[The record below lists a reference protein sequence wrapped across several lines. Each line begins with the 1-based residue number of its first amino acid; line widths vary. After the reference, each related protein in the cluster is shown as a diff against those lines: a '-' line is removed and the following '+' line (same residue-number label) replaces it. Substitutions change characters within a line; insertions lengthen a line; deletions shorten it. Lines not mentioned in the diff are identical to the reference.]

1 MPRIWMD
8 YCQFLT
14 EQNKITR
21 TRRTFDRSLRSL
33 PLTQHKRIWPLYIK
47 FLRLHNLPETTVRV
61 YRRYIQLCPENS
73 EEFVDYLISIDR
85 LDEAAIKLAEIVNKE
100 SFFSKEGKSKFQ
112 LWYKLCELIAKNPD
126 IVTSLNVEAI
136 IRGGIKRFTD
146 MVDQLWCSLA
156 DYHIK
161 AGRFE
166 RGRDIYN
173 EGIHSVITVR
183 DFTQIFDAYSQY
195 EETMIQS
202 KMESTTELTEED
214 ASYMDGLLSVLN

>member
-61 YRRYIQLCPENS
+61 YRRYIQ
-73 EEFVDYLISIDR
+73 
-85 LDEAAIKLAEIVNKE
+85 
-100 SFFSKEGKSKFQ
+100 EGKSKFQ
-112 LWYKLCELIAKNPD
+112 LWYELCELIAKNPD
-126 IVTSLNVEAI
+126 KVTSLNVEAI
-136 IRGGIKRFTD
+136 IRGGIKRFTN
-146 MVDQLWCSLA
+146 MVGQLWCSLA
-156 DYHIK
+156 DYHIR

-173 EGIHSVITVR
+173 EEIHSVITVR

-202 KMESTTELTEED
+202 KMESTTELTEEG
-214 ASYMDGLLSVLN
+214 MRTVL

>member
-1 MPRIWMD
+1 
-8 YCQFLT
+8 
-14 EQNKITR
+14 
-21 TRRTFDRSLRSL
+21 
-33 PLTQHKRIWPLYIK
+33 
-47 FLRLHNLPETTVRV
+47 
-61 YRRYIQLCPENS
+61 NS

-166 RGRDIYN
+166 RLSYIIHILSFTITVHGRDIYN

-202 KMESTTELTEED
+202 KMESTTELTEEG
-214 ASYMDGLLSVLN
+214 MRTVIHV